1 MATQLFVIQYCQNRY
16 SIFLRLTHFLPH
28 NPINPMFSRLF
39 QWAAVGL
46 LVSGAAAGFISPA
59 KAELE
64 QGTTLVM
71 AAPAQNVDMRGY
83 VKGTVALFK
92 TVGDR
97 DMNQKRCMGY
107 GSLTPD
113 HTLQFQQN
121 ASQVTLQVRTK
132 QQDTTLVVEGPDN
145 RIYCSDDSA
154 QGTKDAGLVL
164 TNVKA
169 GNYKVWIGAFEPGAG
184 FRYTLNVQS
193 QP

>member
-1 MATQLFVIQYCQNRY
+1 
-16 SIFLRLTHFLPH
+16 
-28 NPINPMFSRLF
+28 MFSRLS

-46 LVSGAAAGFISPA
+46 LVSGAAAGFVTPA
-59 KAELE
+59 QAELE
-64 QGTTLVM
+64 QGTPLVL
-71 AAPAQNVDMRGY
+71 ASPAQTVDVRGY

-97 DMNQKRCMGY
+97 DSSQKRCMGY

-113 HTLQFQQN
+113 HTLQVQQG
-121 ASQVTLQVRTK
+121 ASRVALQVKTK

-154 QGTKDAGLVL
+154 GGGKDAGLVL

-169 GNYKVWIGAFEPGAG
+169 GDYKVWVGAFEPGAG
-184 FRYTLNVQS
+184 FRYSLNVQS

>member
-1 MATQLFVIQYCQNRY
+1 
-16 SIFLRLTHFLPH
+16 
-28 NPINPMFSRLF
+28 MFSRLS

-46 LVSGAAAGFISPA
+46 LVSGAAAGFVTPA
-59 KAELE
+59 QAELE
-64 QGTTLVM
+64 QGTTLVL
-71 AAPAQNVDMRGY
+71 ASPAQTVDVRGY

-97 DMNQKRCMGY
+97 DSSQKRCMGY

-113 HTLQFQQN
+113 HTLQVQQG
-121 ASQVTLQVRTK
+121 ASRVALQVKTK

-154 QGTKDAGLVL
+154 GGGKDAGLVL

-169 GNYKVWIGAFEPGAG
+169 GDYKVWVGAFEPGAG
-184 FRYTLNVQS
+184 FRYSLNVQS

>member
-1 MATQLFVIQYCQNRY
+1 
-16 SIFLRLTHFLPH
+16 
-28 NPINPMFSRLF
+28 MFSRLS
-39 QWAAVGL
+39 QWVAVGL
-46 LVSGAAAGFISPA
+46 LVSGTAAGLISPA
-59 KAELE
+59 LAELE
-64 QGTTLVM
+64 QGTTLVL
-71 AAPAQNVDMRGY
+71 APPAQNVDVRGY
-83 VKGTVALFK
+83 VKGAVALFK

-97 DMNQKRCMGY
+97 DVNQKRCMGY

-113 HTLQFQQN
+113 HTLQVQQS
-121 ASQVTLQVRTK
+121 ASQVTLQVKTK

-154 QGTKDAGLVL
+154 QGGKDAGLVL

-169 GNYKVWIGAFEPGAG
+169 GEYKVWIGAFEPGAG

>member
-1 MATQLFVIQYCQNRY
+1 
-16 SIFLRLTHFLPH
+16 
-28 NPINPMFSRLF
+28 MFSRLS

-46 LVSGAAAGFISPA
+46 LVSGAAAGFVTPA
-59 KAELE
+59 HAELE
-64 QGTTLVM
+64 QGTTLVL
-71 AAPAQNVDMRGY
+71 AAPAQTVDVRGY

-97 DMNQKRCMGY
+97 DSSQKRCMGY

-113 HTLQFQQN
+113 HTLQVQQG
-121 ASQVTLQVRTK
+121 ASRVALQVRTK

-145 RIYCSDDSA
+145 RIYCSDDSP
-154 QGTKDAGLVL
+154 QGGKDAGLVL

-169 GNYKVWIGAFEPGAG
+169 GDYKVWVGAFEPGAA
-184 FRYTLNVQS
+184 FRYSLNVQS

>member
-1 MATQLFVIQYCQNRY
+1 
-16 SIFLRLTHFLPH
+16 
-28 NPINPMFSRLF
+28 MFSRLS

-46 LVSGAAAGFISPA
+46 LVSGAAAGFVTPA
-59 KAELE
+59 QAELE
-64 QGTTLVM
+64 QGTTLVL
-71 AAPAQNVDMRGY
+71 AAPAQTVDARGY

-97 DMNQKRCMGY
+97 DSSQKRCMGY

-113 HTLQFQQN
+113 HTLQVQQG
-121 ASQVTLQVRTK
+121 ASRVALQVKTK

-154 QGTKDAGLVL
+154 GGGKDAGLVL

-169 GNYKVWIGAFEPGAG
+169 GNYKVWVGAFEPGAG
-184 FRYTLNVQS
+184 FRYSLNVQS